1 MYYHVEFD
9 VAAVILTIFIAYF
22 IFFKKG
28 LARHANRVYLVLIG
42 LVFLSEVSDI
52 CSSLINN
59 DPDSS
64 NRLSQDVWN
73 YVYLTAHNA
82 LAYCFTIYLFFVL
95 GVVKRKRREMYLVT
109 IPFLGDLA
117 LLISNPFNGLTF
129 YYDAEGYYRHGPL
142 FTVMYGIAVI
152 YMVLSV
158 SIVIRHR
165 KQLDRS
171 RCRALLAF
179 LIMASVP
186 VFIQM
191 FYQEYLLTLFFESVG
206 LLGILFSIENK
217 EDTISPVT
225 GMLNRFAM
233 EPALDAAM
241 SGNSTTMIL
250 IKIPNLNYY
259 NKSIGYENMN
269 DILSRISVWLEKQF
283 VFQTCYDCGRGHF
296 AVLCEGIREETIEK
310 SRREVFERFEQP
322 WGKGTFSLTFPVQF
336 GVIRLPEDVG
346 TIENLQ
352 ILIEDPFD
360 GKESMELNA
369 AKLLA
374 DYERRVIVEQLIDKA
389 LKNKSF
395 VVWYQPIWDSHT
407 GKVRSAE
414 ALCRLRDEEYGL
426 IPPDE
431 FIPIAEQNGTI
442 LEIGKIVFEEVC
454 RTYQEQDLKKLG
466 LDYIEVNLSVV
477 QCMSNDLKEVFKSIL
492 DKYSLDASC
501 INLEVTESATATNQK
516 TMVDNINR
524 LNKMGFAFSLDDYGT
539 GYSNISYMYDM
550 PFSII
555 KIDKS
560 ILWKAMDPVSGEGQ
574 RGARIFLENTIRMLK
589 EMDYAVLVEGVETL
603 EQKMLLEE
611 FGCDYF
617 QGYYFSKPVE
627 KNVFRDYVRVVNA

>member
-64 NRLSQDVWN
+64 NRISQDVWN

-283 VFQTCYDCGRGHF
+283 VFRTCYDCGRGHF
-296 AVLCEGIREETIEK
+296 AVLCEDIREETIEK